1 MLIAIWRCL
10 LLLLAAAAI
19 AFSAF
24 DLAGPLNEGDFG
36 MRLAPVHGQAAT
48 YRVTS
53 ATDTAAAAG
62 LRAGDT
68 VELAVGDVFRCT
80 RLTRAG
86 ERCSFKVAHAGH
98 TRQVELTAAS
108 VAVPVWVR
116 LLQGVLRLSFLGLGG
131 VVAWRWFENSA
142 ARALATLLVAFGVT
156 MTLGDVFLRMSWSD
170 AVPVIPL
177 LQLFSLVVGSAAA
190 VYFATLFPHA
200 TQGDVRAALRRL
212 TLPVALVAT
221 ATVVPSASR
230 LLADYVF
237 IACLIY
243 FTLATVVSLGISY
256 GRARQSDR
264 ARMRWVLASFA
275 VGFTGF
281 AAGIAQSLMGGSDW
295 ASFALVA
302 IPFGLTYAIARHRV
316 FGIAFVINRA
326 VVYAGVS
333 LVVVAAFLI
342 AEWLLSLIFMHL
354 SRSTN
359 LAFQVGVALA
369 LGFAIRPIHASV
381 DRVVDDLFF
390 RARHLAEAAIRRF
403 AHEANLVTDP
413 DDLMD
418 KTLEVLSQDADAS
431 AAAIYRKGNDG
442 VYEPV
447 RSSFAGAAPVS
458 ENDWALLEM
467 RASHEPMEM
476 RDGRS
481 RLPGDVAFPMTV
493 RGQVTGAIVCAFKRS
508 GEAYAPDERAAVR
521 VLAHE
526 VGLALDALEATR
538 LRRELARIAA
548 LPEAAG
554 EVHTELRK
562 IVESGWT

>member
-24 DLAGPLNEGDFG
+24 DLVGPLNSGDFG
-36 MRLAPVHGQAAT
+36 MTLAPVRGHAAT
-48 YRVTS
+48 YRVTGV
-53 ATDTAAAAG
+53 TGAAAG
-62 LRAGDT
+62 GGVRAGDT
-68 VELAVGDVFRCT
+68 VELAVGDIFRCA

-86 ERCSFKVAHAGH
+86 ERCSFKVTHAGNA
-98 TRQVELTAAS
+98 RQVELTAAS
-108 VAVPVWVR
+108 VAIPVWVR
-116 LLQGVLRLSFLGLGG
+116 LVQEVLRLSFLGLGG
-131 VVAWRWFENSA
+131 VVTWRWFENPA

-156 MTLGDVFLRMSWSD
+156 MTLADVFLRTSWSG
-170 AVPVIPL
+170 AAPIIPV
-177 LQLFSLVVGSAAA
+177 LQVFSLVVGSAAA
-190 VYFATLFPHA
+190 VYFATLFPQA
-200 TQGDVRAALRRL
+200 TQGDARAAIRRL
-212 TLPVALVAT
+212 TFPVALVAS
-221 ATVVPSASR
+221 ATIVPHASYPVVN
-230 LLADYVF
+230 YVF
-237 IACLIY
+237 IACLIF

-281 AAGIAQSLMGGSDW
+281 AVGIVQSAMGGSDW
-295 ASFALVA
+295 GSLGLVA

-333 LVVVAAFLI
+333 LVVLAAFLI

-354 SRSTN
+354 SRTTN
-359 LAFQVGVALA
+359 LVFQVGVALA
-369 LGFAIRPIHASV
+369 LGFAIRPIHARV

-390 RARHLAEAAIRRF
+390 RVRHLAEAAIRRF

-413 DDLMD
+413 EDLMD

-447 RSSFAGAAPVS
+447 RSSFASAAPVS

-467 RASHEPMEM
+467 RASHEPLEM

-481 RLPGDVAFPMTV
+481 RLPGDLAFPMTV

-548 LPEAAG
+548 LPESAG
-554 EVHTELRK
+554 EVHSELRK
-562 IVESGWT
+562 ILESGWT